1 MNTMTYFLAVFAG
14 TLSSAES
21 HLYVTCNR
29 RTSEAGRRRRT
40 IHAVTHK
47 LLFFEDIFFE
57 VLEAEVHGAKPF
69 SRWMRT
75 PVRSPVR
82 FAGGEPA

>member
-1 MNTMTYFLAVFAG
+1 
-14 TLSSAES
+14 
-21 HLYVTCNR
+21 
-29 RTSEAGRRRRT
+29 
-40 IHAVTHK
+40 VTHK